1 MFTVPKFAG
10 RSLAHLGSLLNH
22 RWLIAVVTLV
32 LVLLIRRPV
41 AAQTAEAAGIVVTGE
56 AIATPTPHDNFR
68 EMRQHLLAEVAGTEI
83 TVTKKATVI
92 KLDQQPPVEN
102 NNDQEL
108 FIKAPGFLITEQHTP
123 GQFNFNSVDCVQ
135 PFGRVLSQQIC
146 AFDWWHLRSH
156 RREIL

>member
-56 AIATPTPHDNFR
+56 ALR
-68 EMRQHLLAEVAGTEI
+68 LQLLTTISG
-83 TVTKKATVI
+83 K
-92 KLDQQPPVEN
+92 
-102 NNDQEL
+102 
-108 FIKAPGFLITEQHTP
+108 
-123 GQFNFNSVDCVQ
+123 
-135 PFGRVLSQQIC
+135 C
-146 AFDWWHLRSH
+146 ASTCLK
-156 RREIL
+156 